1 MAHAFLGQ
9 YSQTDYRSPSSLD
22 NHDEPNKTSLS
33 TQAAVPKISEHG
45 GHREHGGRL
54 TEDLEG
60 SIPRSIDQRV
70 EDYTQESGPTAVF
83 DGGPSAPIDVPI
95 RSREGPDFALATSN
109 TSGSTDRDPP
119 SLQHHVGDR
128 EASISFDTRVRL
140 DDGHQAHVRGPPPAL
155 SIRTQPRGTSLLD
168 AMVRN
173 RPSTRPRSEA
183 DSQEYDPHTGDRLDE
198 RPTSSRDSPY
208 TNGEPRWPL
217 VQATVDELASHVQ
230 QSEQGNS
237 VRSTSSSTLYNELY
251 AHQAHV
257 ASSREAISP
266 QLSTS
271 SPIREF
277 PGFGSQDIPRRYPS
291 RSRSYGIEPRP
302 SYPSRSRR
310 STAASSAS
318 PASAFLSRMYP
329 SSPLPNPDDEGQE
342 VGDYVLGKQI
352 GYGGFSVIREAHTMQ
367 GSNRIARAVKIVRR
381 NVHGKS
387 ESENET
393 LQAEFEH
400 EVEIW
405 RSLSHPHILPL
416 VAVYNHNF
424 ATFAF
429 TQLITTGTLFDIV
442 RRNRSGIEPAL
453 ARRYT
458 AQLTSALRFLH
469 EDMRIVH
476 RDLKLENCLIDTTAT
491 DVMGEG
497 GKLLLCDFG
506 LTDYFT
512 TDGGAAPLTML
523 QTPGAP
529 HHASTFPQ
537 TAGQSQDANH
547 DPRTPPLHA
556 HLLGPSDTSTNL
568 AGSLPYASPE
578 MLEKSSG
585 ILSPEVDMWAF
596 GVVCFAIIMG
606 RLPFNHN
613 FAPSLRMKIL
623 HGEWDRAG
631 LKAKEEG
638 QPSTSLP
645 NGTTNGSNHTE
656 GLAQVNGHEAIPALA
671 GIVDLVDG
679 CLTLDPRERWDIQDV
694 MFSPWLREEYVALG
708 LDD

>member
-1 MAHAFLGQ
+1 MAHAFLNQ
-9 YSQTDYRSPSSLD
+9 HSQNGFVSPSLD
-22 NHDEPNKTSLS
+22 RVNEPNESSPNAQKE
-33 TQAAVPKISEHG
+33 VPRISEQG
-45 GHREHGGRL
+45 EKQEDEGRSRD
-54 TEDLEG
+54 DLEG
-60 SIPRSIDQRV
+60 SIPRSIDLNV
-70 EDYTQESGPTAVF
+70 EGHIQGSGLTAAIE
-83 DGGPSAPIDVPI
+83 DGPSAPIDVPN
-95 RSREGPDFALATSN
+95 RSREVPDFALASSNLSESTS
-109 TSGSTDRDPP
+109 RDPP
-119 SLQHHVGDR
+119 SLQHYVGNR
-128 EASISFDTRVRL
+128 EASISFDPRVRI
-140 DDGHQAHVRGPPPAL
+140 DDGHEANVRGPPPAL
-155 SIRTQPRGTSLLD
+155 SIKTRPRGTSLLD
-168 AMVRN
+168 AMVQN
-173 RPSTRPRSEA
+173 RSNTRPRSEA

-198 RPTSSRDSPY
+198 RPTSDRDSRY

-217 VQATVDELASHVQ
+217 VQATVDELASHIE
-230 QSEQGNS
+230 QSEQGSS
-237 VRSTSSSTLYNELY
+237 VRSSSSSTLYNELY
-251 AHQAHV
+251 AHQTRV
-257 ASSREAISP
+257 ASSRETISP

-277 PGFGSQDIPRRYPS
+277 PGFGSQEIPRRYPS

-302 SYPSRSRR
+302 SFTSRSRR

-342 VGDYVLGKQI
+342 VGDYVLGRQI
-352 GYGGFSVIREAHTMQ
+352 GYGGFSVIREAHTMH

-381 NVHGKS
+381 NVHGKN

-416 VAVYNHNF
+416 VAVYNHDF

-429 TQLITTGTLFDIV
+429 TQLITTGTLFDLV

-458 AQLTSALRFLH
+458 AQLTSAIRFLH

-491 DVMGEG
+491 DVFGEG

-512 TDGGAAPLTML
+512 SDSGTAPITMV
-523 QTPGAP
+523 QTTGTPN
-529 HHASTFPQ
+529 HASTLPQ
-537 TAGQSQDANH
+537 TAGQVQDTNN

-556 HLLGPSDTSTNL
+556 HLLGPSDTSTNF
-568 AGSLPYASPE
+568 AGSLPYACPE

-631 LKAKEEG
+631 LRAREEG
-638 QPSTSLP
+638 HPNGHLP
-645 NGTTNGSNHTE
+645 NGTAHDSNHVE
-656 GLAQVNGHEAIPALA
+656 GPEQVNGHGAGPALE
-671 GIVDLVDG
+671 GIFDIVDG
-679 CLTLDPRERWDIQDV
+679 CLTLDPLERWDIQDV
-694 MFSPWLREEYVALG
+694 ISSSWLGEEYVALG